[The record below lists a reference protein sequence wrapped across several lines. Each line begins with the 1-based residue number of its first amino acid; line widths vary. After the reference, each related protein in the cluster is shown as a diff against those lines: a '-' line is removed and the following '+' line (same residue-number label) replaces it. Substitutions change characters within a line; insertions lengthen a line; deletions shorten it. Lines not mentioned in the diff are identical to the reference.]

1 MRNACLDAALAE
13 LEAVGIRDY
22 QLARGGKH
30 LQLRWTV
37 AGRILRMLT
46 IPLTPSDWRSPQ
58 NTRSD
63 LRRLLRED
71 GLLEVKPNGAH
82 AVAKPDPELW
92 RRQLEELIRRLNQ
105 VQVPEQVRAER
116 SEIVAALRKLLDRTI
131 NKENGHGT
139 QEV

>member
-13 LEAVGIRDY
+13 LEAVEIRDY

-37 AGRILRMLT
+37 AGHNMRMLT
-46 IPLTPSDWRSPQ
+46 IPSTPSDWRSPQ

-63 LRRLLRED
+63 LRKLLRQD
-71 GLLEVKPNGAH
+71 GLLEMNGTSP
-82 AVAKPDPELW
+82 KPDPDLW

-105 VQVPEQVRAER
+105 MQVPEQVRAER
-116 SEIVAALRKLLDRTI
+116 GEIIAALRKLLDRTI
-131 NKENGHGT
+131 QQKENGYGA
-139 QEV
+139 

>member
-13 LEAVGIRDY
+13 LDAVGIRDY

-37 AGRILRMLT
+37 AGHALRVLT

-63 LRRLLRED
+63 LRKLLRQD
-71 GLLEVKPNGAH
+71 GLLETNGSHPPVKP
-82 AVAKPDPELW
+82 KPDPW
-92 RRQLEELIRRLNQ
+92 RQQLEDLIRRLNQ
-105 VQVPEQVRAER
+105 LHVPDQLAAER
-116 SEIVAALRKLLDRTI
+116 REIAAAMRRLLDRTI
-131 NKENGHGT
+131 NKENGHGA
-139 QEV
+139 